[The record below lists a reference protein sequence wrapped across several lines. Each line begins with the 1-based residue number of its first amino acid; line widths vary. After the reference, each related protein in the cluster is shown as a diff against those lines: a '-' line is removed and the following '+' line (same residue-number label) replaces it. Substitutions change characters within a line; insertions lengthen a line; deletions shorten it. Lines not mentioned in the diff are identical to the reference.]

1 MTVTP
6 QDNVQS
12 LPLYIRR
19 ICSLKLPVT
28 FSSTCTQTKETALI
42 DSGAT
47 ENFIDYHTAIKWR
60 LEKRQLDVPRPI
72 FNVDGTSN
80 KAGSMTDYCVLRI
93 CMGNQEVLQR
103 FYITN
108 LGEDRLILGYPWL

>member
-1 MTVTP
+1 MTVAP
-6 QDNVQS
+6 QDNAQS

-28 FSSTCTQTKETALI
+28 FLSMRTQTEETALI

-60 LEKRQLDVPRPI
+60 LGKRQLDIPRLI

-80 KAGSMTDYCVLRI
+80 KAGSVTDYYVLRI
-93 CMGNQEVLQR
+93 CVGNQEVLQ
-103 FYITN
+103 
-108 LGEDRLILGYPWL
+108 